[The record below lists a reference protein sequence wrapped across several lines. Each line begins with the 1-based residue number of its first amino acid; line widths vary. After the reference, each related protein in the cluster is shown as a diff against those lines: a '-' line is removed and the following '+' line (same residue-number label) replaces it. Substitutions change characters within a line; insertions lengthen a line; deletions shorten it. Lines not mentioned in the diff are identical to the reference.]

1 MRWSYPADIWSIGCI
16 LVELY
21 TGEAI
26 FQTHED
32 REHLAMMEKV
42 LGHIPESLVFK
53 CWYVRE
59 IQTNTFSSCV
69 IHCSRTF
76 SPYSF
81 SSHSRRY
88 FTDKLVLDWPRIA
101 RSRSSQEF
109 VDHMKPLGY
118 LCFRSKSSANEE
130 FYQFVRKLLTYDPKQ
145 RITASEALLD
155 PFLK

>member
-69 IHCSRTF
+69 IHCSRTLSLF
-76 SPYSF
+76 F
-81 SSHSRRY
+81 
-88 FTDKLVLDWPRIA
+88 
-101 RSRSSQEF
+101 
-109 VDHMKPLGY
+109 
-118 LCFRSKSSANEE
+118 
-130 FYQFVRKLLTYDPKQ
+130 
-145 RITASEALLD
+145 
-155 PFLK
+155 